1 MSSGGAHLQENG
13 SDLLQRNTLPL
24 LLLHEVL
31 QTLVQLFEHEAAVP
45 TLEEAFV
52 EVDDGV
58 AGPKFTQS
66 VSLVMDE
73 TDSDRSNREPIVD
86 CG

>member
-1 MSSGGAHLQENG
+1 MSSGGARLQENG
-13 SDLLQRNTLPL
+13 SDLRPL
-24 LLLHEVL
+24 SLLHEVL

-52 EVDDGV
+52 EVDDVV
-58 AGPKFTQS
+58 AGPKLTQS
-66 VSLVMDE
+66 VSLAMDE